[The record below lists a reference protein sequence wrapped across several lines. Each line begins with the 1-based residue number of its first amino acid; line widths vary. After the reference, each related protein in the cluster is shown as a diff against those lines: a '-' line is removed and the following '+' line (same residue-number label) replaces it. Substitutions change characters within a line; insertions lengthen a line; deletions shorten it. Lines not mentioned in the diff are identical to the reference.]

1 MSAILEPLSSVC
13 LLLGSFLLLT
23 GALGFLRFADFY
35 ARLHACGVT
44 ETLATALI
52 ILGLMLQA
60 TDSAL
65 PQFKLLLILL
75 FVLFS
80 SPTASHALA
89 KAAWNAGVRPRDRRG
104 RRDIALPPG
113 DR

>member
-1 MSAILEPLSSVC
+1 VSVIIAWASDVC
-13 LLLGSFLLLT
+13 LLIGSFLLLT

-35 ARLHACGVT
+35 ARIHACGVT
-44 ETLATALI
+44 ETLATAFI
-52 ILGLMLQA
+52 IAGLLLES
-60 TDSAL
+60 DGAL

-89 KAAWNAGVRPRDRRG
+89 KAAWNAGVRPRDARG
-104 RRDIALPPG
+104 QQDLPLPPG
-113 DR
+113 ER